1 MTQDLLQLIS
11 NEMKGF
17 SKGQKR
23 IGAFIL
29 EHYDKAAF
37 MTAAKL
43 GETVGVSES
52 TVVRFAA
59 ELGFEG
65 YPQLQKSLQ
74 DIIRNRL
81 TTVQRMEIIDE
92 QLSGGVDTGT
102 ILCESA
108 AVHVHPDASTRAR
121 EEESMIVRIDE
132 QVHCKED
139 VLKLGEGCTV
149 CL

>member
-1 MTQDLLQLIS
+1 MIRGNTLQKEGLSMMQDLLQLIS

-52 TVVRFAA
+52 TVVRFADWA
-59 ELGFEG
+59 LRAI
-65 YPQLQKSLQ
+65 PSCKNPCRIS
-74 DIIRNRL
+74 
-81 TTVQRMEIIDE
+81 
-92 QLSGGVDTGT
+92 SATG
-102 ILCESA
+102 
-108 AVHVHPDASTRAR
+108 
-121 EEESMIVRIDE
+121 
-132 QVHCKED
+132 
-139 VLKLGEGCTV
+139 
-149 CL
+149 